1 MPTIEYLLQRD
12 CRVILCSHLG
22 RPRGAVDE
30 SLRLAP
36 VGDRL
41 AILLGQPVTSLSDC
55 AGPAARQHVASMSAG
70 QVALLENLRFWPGEE
85 ANDAEFASELAS
97 LADCFV
103 MDAFA
108 VAHRS
113 HASTVGVPR
122 LLPSAMGLLTQRE
135 VESLGVALGQPERPM
150 AALMG
155 GAKVSDKI
163 LVLQNLLERLDHL
176 FIGGGMA
183 VTFLAATG
191 NPVGA
196 SPVET
201 DRLDFARDVLQRAAQ
216 NGITVHI
223 PEDLVVASEFAGEP
237 ARTANVNA
245 DDVPDGWYIMDVGV
259 RTADRFT
266 QALAGCKTI
275 IWNGPMGVFEM
286 QRFSAGTRTVAN
298 GIAGLTG
305 VTTVVGGGST
315 AEAVEALGLEAQ
327 MTHVSTGGGAS
338 LEFLEGRDLPGIA
351 ALPDA

>member
-1 MPTIEYLLQRD
+1 
-12 CRVILCSHLG
+12 
-22 RPRGAVDE
+22 
-30 SLRLAP
+30 
-36 VGDRL
+36 
-41 AILLGQPVTSLSDC
+41 
-55 AGPAARQHVASMSAG
+55 
-70 QVALLENLRFWPGEE
+70 
-85 ANDAEFASELAS
+85 
-97 LADCFV
+97 
-103 MDAFA
+103 
-108 VAHRS
+108 
-113 HASTVGVPR
+113 
-122 LLPSAMGLLTQRE
+122 
-135 VESLGVALGQPERPM
+135 
-150 AALMG
+150 MG

-216 NGITVHI
+216 SGITVHI

-259 RTADRFT
+259 RTADKFT

-298 GIAGLTG
+298 GIAGLRG

-315 AEAVEALGLEAQ
+315 AEAVEALGLEDQ